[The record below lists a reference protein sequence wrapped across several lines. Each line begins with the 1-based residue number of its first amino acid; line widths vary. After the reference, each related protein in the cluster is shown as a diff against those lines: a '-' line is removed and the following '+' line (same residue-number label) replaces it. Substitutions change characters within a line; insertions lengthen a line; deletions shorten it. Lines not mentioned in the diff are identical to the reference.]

1 MLDVHRLRIFSAVVA
16 SGSVAAAASNLGY
29 TPSAVSQHLT
39 ALQRETGLTLLERAG
54 RGLRPTPAG
63 LSVAEQAEGI
73 LARLSDAEAVL
84 ADLRT
89 GRNGRLSIGYFASVG
104 SAWMPEVARRVTDE
118 LPGVRL
124 ELQLRDD
131 VAADP
136 DDRPDIQLVVGRKG
150 SVSPGSGFD
159 AHHLVND
166 PYVAVL
172 PDSHPFAGQDEVD
185 LGDLMGERWV
195 DNDFAYGLCRQNL
208 LDTCAAAGF
217 TPSFHVEAH
226 DYATAIAFVS
236 AGVGI
241 TVLPA
246 LSARQLPANV
256 RRVAVVRP
264 EPVRSIFAVVRRSM
278 AGTAPVQLVLETLFS
293 LRPTTTPATTP
304 TTTPATPPPTT
315 PSATS
320 NTRAAGTA

>member
-1 MLDVHRLRIFSAVVA
+1 MLDVHRLRIFAAVVA
-16 SGSVAAAASNLGY
+16 SGSVAAAAANLGY

-54 RGLRPTPAG
+54 RGLRPTTAG
-63 LSVAEQAEGI
+63 LVVAEQAEGI
-73 LARLSDAEAVL
+73 LARLSDTEAVL

-131 VAADP
+131 VAAAP
-136 DDRPDIQLVVGRKG
+136 EDRPDIQLVVGRKG
-150 SVSPGSGFD
+150 TVSPGSGFD
-159 AHHLVND
+159 AHHLIND
-166 PYVAVL
+166 AYVAVL
-172 PDSHPFAGQDEVD
+172 PENHPFADRGEVE
-185 LGDLMGERWV
+185 LAELVEERWV

-217 TPSFHVEAH
+217 TPTFHVEAH

-241 TVLPA
+241 TVLPG
-246 LSARQLPANV
+246 LSARQLPGNV
-256 RRVAVVRP
+256 RKVAVVRP
-264 EPVRSIFAVVRRSM
+264 EPVRSIYAVVRRSM
-278 AGTAPVQLVLETLFS
+278 ADIVPVQLVLETLFARS
-293 LRPTTTPATTP
+293 RQSEPA
-304 TTTPATPPPTT
+304 
-315 PSATS
+315 
-320 NTRAAGTA
+320 AAGSGMTTSHP